1 LPIAIFFV
9 AVLFQAIVAKI
20 YKAAAFTASLRTSAM
35 PTIAFNKSPAMTDLS
50 RIQGPASAVIP
61 SLEARFY
68 RPPLPDGYVLRPRLC
83 ERLSAG
89 LQGRLVLVSAP
100 AGFGKS
106 SLAVEF
112 CQSLPAHWQS
122 LWLGLGPRDSDP
134 GRFLE
139 RLLEGLQQYFS
150 PLGAQSLGL
159 LKMRQRHQPFAFEEW
174 LDGLLDELA
183 HHLSTRAPLL
193 LVLDDYHLAQGP
205 VLDRCL
211 QFFLNH
217 LPDGLV
223 VLVTSRQR
231 PDWHLAR
238 LRLSRH
244 LLELNEHD
252 LRLTHAESLAV
263 LDRHS
268 NSLRGEALDNLIR
281 RSEGWVAGLRFWLL
295 AASEAGNESA
305 LPQSL
310 HGGEGLIRDYLL
322 EEVIDC
328 LPAEVQAFLFDTAP
342 QERFCS
348 DLCDAV
354 REAHD
359 SAEILRYLQSHQV
372 FLVPLDEQ
380 GVWFRYH
387 HLFSDLLRSRRESS
401 PVLPAASLH
410 LRACRWFNAQGLI
423 DEAVEQA
430 LRAGHLDV
438 AANLVQN
445 LSEEQLLAEQNV
457 GMLLRWKMDLPDS
470 LLISTPRLI
479 VLYSWALGL
488 ACQLD
493 AAQELSSYLSRFL
506 PAPSATAQ
514 KSMLAQWLALS
525 GIIAR
530 GRGDRE
536 LTQRYCSEA
545 LDSLP
550 QRRYGQRLM
559 CLSTL
564 SNLAIADGDLWRAR
578 GLNRESLELAQRVG
592 NPLFE
597 ALAHYDRAR
606 VLQARGE
613 ILRSLDEVRQGL
625 QRLHGLAPQR
635 LYAVRARLS
644 LYEGYL
650 LLVRFQPEAGMVRLR
665 AGLAEARACRD
676 ISVLIGHCVIA
687 SFEGRRGEFPLAF
700 AELAEAERLMH
711 IWDVPPIYYLAMIT
725 LIKCELWLAQ
735 GRTDLAEAWLARL
748 EQTYNGEHAAAAPEF
763 HPHLPQHIGL
773 QQAAL
778 DATRHQHDV
787 ALQRLEELAQ
797 QAHDSGRQMIALM
810 ALTQQAQLLLEGG
823 QETKARPI
831 LARALEAG
839 AGGALQPFQRLL
851 DAHPDWMRE
860 QLGQDPHGLLSQ
872 SLLALLPKAVAM
884 SPTSTHEALSA
895 RELAV
900 LQLIAEGCSNQEI
913 SNRLFISLHT
923 VKTHASHIN
932 SKLGV
937 ERRTQAVARAQELR
951 LIG

>member
-1 LPIAIFFV
+1 
-9 AVLFQAIVAKI
+9 
-20 YKAAAFTASLRTSAM
+20 
-35 PTIAFNKSPAMTDLS
+35 MTDLS
-50 RIQGPASAVIP
+50 PLPGPASVAVAT
-61 SLEARFY
+61 LGGRFF
-68 RPPLPDGYVLRPRLC
+68 RPPLPDGHVLRPRLC

-89 LQGRLVLVSAP
+89 LGGRLLLVSAP

-112 CQSLPAHWQS
+112 CQGLPDHWQS
-122 LWLGLGPRDSDP
+122 LWLGLSPRDSDP

-139 RLLEGLQQYFS
+139 RLLEGLQEYF
-150 PLGAQSLGL
+150 PQLGNQALGL

-183 HHLSTRAPLL
+183 VHLSPGKPLL

-217 LPDGLV
+217 LPDGLLV
-223 VLVTSRQR
+223 MVTSRQR

-238 LRLSRH
+238 LRLSRQ
-244 LLELNEHD
+244 LLELHEQD
-252 LRLTHAESLAV
+252 LRLTHDEALTL

-268 NSLRGEALDNLIR
+268 ISLRGEALESLIQ

-295 AASEAGNESA
+295 AASEAGSEGA

-310 HGGEGLIRDYLL
+310 YGGEGLIRDYLL

-328 LPAEVQAFLFDTAP
+328 LPAEVQSFLYDTAP

-348 DLCDAV
+348 ELCDAV

-359 SAEILRYLQSHQV
+359 SAEILRFLLAHQV
-372 FLVPLDEQ
+372 FLVPLDEH
-380 GVWFRYH
+380 GHWYRYH
-387 HLFSDLLRSRRESS
+387 HLFSDLLRSR
-401 PVLPAASLH
+401 PTAQAMVPTASLH
-410 LRACRWFNAQGLI
+410 LRACRWFNAQGLL

-493 AAQELSSYLSRFL
+493 AAEELASHLSRFL

-530 GRGDRE
+530 GRGNRE
-536 LTQRYCSEA
+536 LTLRYCTEA
-545 LDSLP
+545 LESLP
-550 QRRYGQRLM
+550 AKRYGQRLM

-564 SNLAIADGDLWRAR
+564 SNLAIADSDLWRAR

-625 QRLHGLAPQR
+625 QRLQGLSPQR
-635 LYAVRARLS
+635 LYAVRARLT
-644 LYEGYL
+644 LYEGFL
-650 LLVRFQPEAGMVRLR
+650 LALRLQPQAARARLL

-687 SFEGRRGEFPLAF
+687 RLEGSSGEFAKAF

-725 LIKCELWLAQ
+725 LVKCELWLAQ
-735 GRTDLAEAWLARL
+735 GRTDLADAWLARL
-748 EQTYNGEHAAAAPEF
+748 GQTYNGEHPAAPPEF
-763 HPHLPQHIGL
+763 HPQLPLHIEL
-773 QQAAL
+773 QQAVLDVMKGQPMLAEGRLNAL
-778 DATRHQHDV
+778 HEHGQH
-787 ALQRLEELAQ
+787 
-797 QAHDSGRQMIALM
+797 SGRQMLSVMALSQKIM
-810 ALTQQAQLLLEGG
+810 LLLAGGREAEARKALTQ
-823 QETKARPI
+823 
-831 LARALEAG
+831 ALEAA
-839 AGGALQPFQRLL
+839 AGGVLQPFDPLL
-851 DAHPDWMRE
+851 TEHPDWLRG
-860 QLGQDPHGLLSQ
+860 QLQLCAPTAVSQ
-872 SLLALLPKAVAM
+872 SLSEKLPAM
-884 SPTSTHEALSA
+884 TSRPMLEASPAAEQLST
-895 RELAV
+895 REMAV
-900 LQLIAEGCSNQEI
+900 LRLIAQGCSNQEI
-913 SNRLFISLHT
+913 SDQLFISLHT

-937 ERRTQAVARAQELR
+937 ERRTQAVARAKELGV
-951 LIG
+951 LS

>member
-1 LPIAIFFV
+1 
-9 AVLFQAIVAKI
+9 
-20 YKAAAFTASLRTSAM
+20 
-35 PTIAFNKSPAMTDLS
+35 MTDLS
-50 RIQGPASAVIP
+50 PLPGPASITVAA
-61 SLEARFY
+61 LDGRFF

-83 ERLSAG
+83 QRLQAG
-89 LQGRLVLVSAP
+89 LGGRLLLVSAP

-122 LWLGLGPRDSDP
+122 LWLGLSPRDSDP

-139 RLLEGLQQYFS
+139 RLLEGLQDYF
-150 PLGAQSLGL
+150 PALGAGALGL

-183 HHLSTRAPLL
+183 LHLDPAAPLL

-217 LPDGLV
+217 LPDGLLV
-223 VLVTSRQR
+223 MVTSRQR

-238 LRLSRH
+238 LRLSRQ
-244 LLELNEHD
+244 LLELHEQD
-252 LRLTHAESLAV
+252 LRLTHDEALTL

-268 NSLRGEALDNLIR
+268 SSLRGEALESLIQ

-295 AASEAGNESA
+295 ALAEAGNDAA
-305 LPQSL
+305 LSQAL
-310 HGGEGLIRDYLL
+310 NGGEGLIRDYLL

-328 LPAEVQAFLFDTAP
+328 LPAEVQSFLYETAP

-348 DLCDAV
+348 ELCDAV

-359 SAEILRYLQSHQV
+359 SAEILRFLLAHQV
-372 FLVPLDEQ
+372 FLVPLDEH
-380 GVWFRYH
+380 GHWYRYH
-387 HLFSDLLRSRRESS
+387 HLFSDLLRSRPIARAMV
-401 PVLPAASLH
+401 PNATLH
-410 LRACRWFNAQGLI
+410 LRACRWFNAQGLL

-493 AAQELSSYLSRFL
+493 AAEELASHLSRFL

-530 GRGDRE
+530 GRGHRE
-536 LTQRYCSEA
+536 LTLRYCSEA
-545 LDSLP
+545 LESLP
-550 QRRYGQRLM
+550 AKRYGQRLM

-606 VLQARGE
+606 VLQSRGE
-613 ILRSLDEVRQGL
+613 ILRALDEVHQGL
-625 QRLHGLAPQR
+625 ERLRGLSPQR
-635 LYAVRARLS
+635 LYAVRARLT
-644 LYEGYL
+644 LYEGFL
-650 LLVRFQPEAGMVRLR
+650 LAMRLQPQAARVRLL
-665 AGLAEARACRD
+665 AGIGEARACRD

-687 SFEGRRGEFPLAF
+687 RLDGACGEFAKAF

-725 LIKCELWLAQ
+725 LVKCELWLAQ
-735 GRTDLAEAWLARL
+735 GRIDLAEAWLARL
-748 EQTYNGEHAAAAPEF
+748 GQTYTGEHAAAPPEF
-763 HPHLPQHIGL
+763 HPQLPLHVEL
-773 QQAAL
+773 QQALL
-778 DATRHQHDV
+778 DVIQGQPMLAEG
-787 ALQRLEELAQ
+787 RLNVLHENGQ
-797 QAHDSGRQMIALM
+797 QTGRQLLSVM
-810 ALTQQAQLLLEGG
+810 ALTQKVALLLLSGREP
-823 QETKARPI
+823 EARKT
-831 LARALEAG
+831 LNLALEA
-839 AGGALQPFQRLL
+839 ASGGVFQPFDALL
-851 DAHPDWMRE
+851 KNHTEWLRGQLQALACNAVSQQLLTHVPTAAPRPSVENSATE
-860 QLGQDPHGLLSQ
+860 QLS
-872 SLLALLPKAVAM
+872 S
-884 SPTSTHEALSA
+884 

-900 LQLIAEGCSNQEI
+900 LRLIAQGCSNQEI
-913 SNRLFISLHT
+913 SEQLFISLHT

-937 ERRTQAVARAQELR
+937 ERRTQAVARAKALG
-951 LIG
+951 LLL

>member
-1 LPIAIFFV
+1 
-9 AVLFQAIVAKI
+9 
-20 YKAAAFTASLRTSAM
+20 
-35 PTIAFNKSPAMTDLS
+35 MTDLS
-50 RIQGPASAVIP
+50 PLPGPASITVAA
-61 SLEARFY
+61 LDGRFF
-68 RPPLPDGYVLRPRLC
+68 RPPLPDGHVLRPRLC
-83 ERLSAG
+83 QRLQAG
-89 LQGRLVLVSAP
+89 LGGRLLLVSAP

-122 LWLGLGPRDSDP
+122 LWLGLSPRDSDP

-139 RLLEGLQQYFS
+139 RLLEGLQDDF
-150 PLGAQSLGL
+150 PALGAGALGL

-183 HHLSTRAPLL
+183 LHLDPAAPLL

-217 LPDGLV
+217 LPDGLLV
-223 VLVTSRQR
+223 MVTSRQR

-238 LRLSRH
+238 LRLSRQ
-244 LLELNEHD
+244 LLELHEQD
-252 LRLTHAESLAV
+252 LRLTHDEALTL

-268 NSLRGEALDNLIR
+268 SSLRGEALENLIQ

-295 AASEAGNESA
+295 AVAEAGNDAA
-305 LPQSL
+305 LPQAL
-310 HGGEGLIRDYLL
+310 NGGEGLIRDYLL

-328 LPAEVQAFLFDTAP
+328 LPTEVQSFLYETAP

-348 DLCDAV
+348 ELCDAV

-359 SAEILRYLQSHQV
+359 SAEILRFLLAHQV
-372 FLVPLDEQ
+372 FLVPLDEH
-380 GVWFRYH
+380 GHWYRYH
-387 HLFSDLLRSRRESS
+387 HLFSDLLRSR
-401 PVLPAASLH
+401 PIAQAMVPNATLH
-410 LRACRWFNAQGLI
+410 LRACRWFNAQGLL

-493 AAQELSSYLSRFL
+493 AAEELASHLSRFL

-530 GRGDRE
+530 GRGHRE
-536 LTQRYCSEA
+536 LTLRYCSEA
-545 LDSLP
+545 LESLP
-550 QRRYGQRLM
+550 AKRYGQRLM

-606 VLQARGE
+606 VLQSRGE
-613 ILRSLDEVRQGL
+613 ILRALDEVHQGL
-625 QRLHGLAPQR
+625 ERLRGLSPQR
-635 LYAVRARLS
+635 LYAVRARLT
-644 LYEGYL
+644 LYEGFL
-650 LLVRFQPEAGMVRLR
+650 LAMRLQPQAARVRLL
-665 AGLAEARACRD
+665 AGIGEARACRD
-676 ISVLIGHCVIA
+676 ISVLIGHCVVARLDGA
-687 SFEGRRGEFPLAF
+687 SGQFAKAF

-725 LIKCELWLAQ
+725 LVKCELWLAQ
-735 GRTDLAEAWLARL
+735 GRIDLAEAWLARL
-748 EQTYNGEHAAAAPEF
+748 GQTYTGENAAAPPEF
-763 HPHLPQHIGL
+763 HPQLPLHVEL
-773 QQAAL
+773 QQALL
-778 DATRHQHDV
+778 DLIQGQPMLAEGRLNVLHENG
-787 ALQRLEELAQ
+787 QRT
-797 QAHDSGRQMIALM
+797 GRQLLSVM
-810 ALTQQAQLLLEGG
+810 ALTQKVALLLSTGREP
-823 QETKARPI
+823 EARKT
-831 LARALEAG
+831 LNLALEAA
-839 AGGALQPFQRLL
+839 AGGAYQPFDALL
-851 DAHPDWMRE
+851 KSHSDWLRGQLQTITCNVVSQQLLTHFPTAAPRATVESSATE
-860 QLGQDPHGLLSQ
+860 QLS
-872 SLLALLPKAVAM
+872 S
-884 SPTSTHEALSA
+884 

-900 LQLIAEGCSNQEI
+900 LRLIAQGCSNQEI
-913 SNRLFISLHT
+913 SEQLFISLHT

-937 ERRTQAVARAQELR
+937 ERRTQAVARAKAMGVLQ
-951 LIG
+951 

>member
-1 LPIAIFFV
+1 
-9 AVLFQAIVAKI
+9 
-20 YKAAAFTASLRTSAM
+20 
-35 PTIAFNKSPAMTDLS
+35 MTDLS
-50 RIQGPASAVIP
+50 PLPGPASVAVAA
-61 SLEARFY
+61 LDGRFF

-83 ERLSAG
+83 ERLRAG
-89 LQGRLVLVSAP
+89 LGGRLLLVCAP

-112 CQSLPAHWQS
+112 CQSLPGHWQS
-122 LWLGLGPRDSDP
+122 LWLGLSARDSDP

-139 RLLEGLQQYFS
+139 RLLEGLQDYF
-150 PLGAQSLGL
+150 PELGSRALGL

-183 HHLSTRAPLL
+183 LHLQPTSPLL

-217 LPDGLV
+217 LPDGLLV
-223 VLVTSRQR
+223 MVTSRQR

-238 LRLSRH
+238 LRLSRQ
-244 LLELNEHD
+244 LLELHEQD
-252 LRLTHAESLAV
+252 LRLTHDEALSL

-268 NSLRGEALDNLIR
+268 SSLRGEALENLIQ

-295 AASEAGNESA
+295 AAAEAGNDMA
-305 LPQSL
+305 LPQAL
-310 HGGEGLIRDYLL
+310 NGGEGLIRDYLL

-328 LPAEVQAFLFDTAP
+328 LPAEVQAFLYETAP

-348 DLCDAV
+348 ELCNAV
-354 REAHD
+354 RDAHD
-359 SAEILRYLQSHQV
+359 SAEILRFLSAHQV
-372 FLVPLDEQ
+372 FLVPLDEH
-380 GVWFRYH
+380 GHWYRYH
-387 HLFSDLLRSRRESS
+387 HLFSDLLRSR
-401 PVLPAASLH
+401 PVAQAVVPTATLH
-410 LRACRWFNAQGLI
+410 LRACRWFNAQGLL

-493 AAQELSSYLSRFL
+493 AAEELASHLSRFL

-530 GRGDRE
+530 GRGHRE
-536 LTQRYCSEA
+536 LTLKYCSEA
-545 LDSLP
+545 LESLP
-550 QRRYGQRLM
+550 AKRYGQRLM

-606 VLQARGE
+606 VLQSRGE
-613 ILRSLDEVRQGL
+613 ILRALDEVHQGL
-625 QRLHGLAPQR
+625 ERLRGLSPQR
-635 LYAVRARLS
+635 LYAVRARLT
-644 LYEGYL
+644 LYEGFL
-650 LLVRFQPEAGMVRLR
+650 LAMRLQPQAARARLLI
-665 AGLAEARACRD
+665 GIGEARACRD
-676 ISVLIGHCVIA
+676 ISVLIGHCVVA
-687 SFEGRRGEFPLAF
+687 RLDGSGGEFAKAF

-725 LIKCELWLAQ
+725 LVKCELWLAQ

-748 EQTYNGEHAAAAPEF
+748 GQTYTGERAAAPPEF
-763 HPHLPQHIGL
+763 HPQLPLHVEL
-773 QQAAL
+773 QQALL
-778 DATRHQHDV
+778 DVIQGHPMLAEG
-787 ALQRLEELAQ
+787 RLNVLHENGQ
-797 QAHDSGRQMIALM
+797 QTGRQLLSVM
-810 ALTQQAQLLLEGG
+810 ALTQKVALLLADGREP
-823 QETKARPI
+823 EARKA
-831 LARALEAG
+831 LSLALEAA
-839 AGGALQPFQRLL
+839 AGGVVQPF
-851 DAHPDWMRE
+851 DALVSQHPDWLRGQLVTSTPAAVSQQLLELLPQPMARPVLEQAATE
-860 QLGQDPHGLLSQ
+860 QLS
-872 SLLALLPKAVAM
+872 S
-884 SPTSTHEALSA
+884 

-900 LQLIAEGCSNQEI
+900 LRLIAQGCSNQEI
-913 SNRLFISLHT
+913 SEQLFISLHT

-937 ERRTQAVARAQELR
+937 ERRTQAVARAKELG
-951 LIG
+951 LLS

>member
-1 LPIAIFFV
+1 
-9 AVLFQAIVAKI
+9 
-20 YKAAAFTASLRTSAM
+20 
-35 PTIAFNKSPAMTDLS
+35 MTDLS
-50 RIQGPASAVIP
+50 PIPGTASVAVAT
-61 SLEARFY
+61 LDGRFY
-68 RPPLPDGYVLRPRLC
+68 RPPLPDGHVLRPRLC

-89 LQGRLVLVSAP
+89 LGGRLLLVSAP

-112 CQSLPAHWQS
+112 CQGLPAHWQS
-122 LWLGLGPRDSDP
+122 LWLGLSPRDNDP

-139 RLLEGLQQYFS
+139 RLLEGLQDFFPQ
-150 PLGAQSLGL
+150 LGRQSLGL

-183 HHLSTRAPLL
+183 VHLLPTAPLL

-217 LPDGLV
+217 LPDGLLV
-223 VLVTSRQR
+223 MVTSRQR

-238 LRLSRH
+238 LRLSRQ
-244 LLELNEHD
+244 LLELHEQD
-252 LRLTHAESLAV
+252 LRLTYDEALSL

-268 NSLRGEALDNLIR
+268 TSLRGEALENLIQ

-295 AASEAGNESA
+295 AASEAGSEGA

-310 HGGEGLIRDYLL
+310 NGGEGLIRDYLL

-328 LPAEVQAFLFDTAP
+328 LPAEVQAFLYDTAP

-348 DLCDAV
+348 ELCDAV

-359 SAEILRYLQSHQV
+359 SAEILRFLLAHQV
-372 FLVPLDEQ
+372 FLVPLDEH
-380 GVWFRYH
+380 GHWYRYH
-387 HLFSDLLRSRRESS
+387 HLFSDLLRTRPISQAM
-401 PVLPAASLH
+401 VPAASLH
-410 LRACRWFNAQGLI
+410 LRACRWFNAQGLL

-493 AAQELSSYLSRFL
+493 AAEELASHLSRFL

-530 GRGDRE
+530 GRGNRA
-536 LTQRYCSEA
+536 LTLLYCTEA
-545 LDSLP
+545 LESLP
-550 QRRYGQRLM
+550 SKRYGQRLM

-578 GLNRESLELAQRVG
+578 GLNRDSLELAQRVG

-625 QRLHGLAPQR
+625 QRLQGLSPQR
-635 LYAVRARLS
+635 LYAVRARLT
-644 LYEGYL
+644 LYEGFL
-650 LLVRFQPEAGMVRLR
+650 LALRLQPQTARLR
-665 AGLAEARACRD
+665 LQAGLTEARACRD

-687 SFEGRRGEFPLAF
+687 RLEGSSGEFAKAF

-725 LIKCELWLAQ
+725 LVKCELWLAQ

-748 EQTYNGEHAAAAPEF
+748 GQTYNGDQPAAPPEF
-763 HPHLPQHIGL
+763 HPQLPLHIEL
-773 QQAAL
+773 QQALL
-778 DATRHQHDV
+778 DVIQGQPMLAEG
-787 ALQRLEELAQ
+787 RLNTLLEHGQ
-797 QAHDSGRQMIALM
+797 QTGRQLLSVM
-810 ALTQQAQLLLEGG
+810 ALTQKTELLLAHNREPEARQAFAQSLDAASGG
-823 QETKARPI
+823 V
-831 LARALEAG
+831 
-839 AGGALQPFQRLL
+839 LQPFDGLL
-851 DAHPDWMRE
+851 NKYPDWLRE
-860 QLGQDPHGLLSQ
+860 QLQSAAKATVSQ
-872 SLLALLPKAVAM
+872 SLGEHLPAAATARIALEPAPAC
-884 SPTSTHEALSA
+884 EQLSS

-900 LQLIAEGCSNQEI
+900 LKLIAQGCSNQEI
-913 SNRLFISLHT
+913 SDQLFISLHT

-937 ERRTQAVARAQELR
+937 ERRTQAVARAKALGV
-951 LIG
+951 LS

>member
-1 LPIAIFFV
+1 
-9 AVLFQAIVAKI
+9 
-20 YKAAAFTASLRTSAM
+20 
-35 PTIAFNKSPAMTDLS
+35 MTDLS
-50 RIQGPASAVIP
+50 PLPGPASVAVAA
-61 SLEARFY
+61 LDGRFF

-83 ERLSAG
+83 ERLQAG
-89 LQGRLVLVSAP
+89 LGGRLLLVSAP

-122 LWLGLGPRDSDP
+122 LWLGLSPRDSDP

-139 RLLEGLQQYFS
+139 RLLEGLQDYFPQVGS
-150 PLGAQSLGL
+150 RALGL

-183 HHLSTRAPLL
+183 LHLDTATPLL

-217 LPDGLV
+217 LPDGLLV
-223 VLVTSRQR
+223 MVTSRQR

-238 LRLSRH
+238 LRLSRQ
-244 LLELNEHD
+244 LLELHEQD
-252 LRLTHAESLAV
+252 LRLTHDEALTL

-268 NSLRGEALDNLIR
+268 SSLRGEALESLIQ

-295 AASEAGNESA
+295 AVAEAGNDAA
-305 LPQSL
+305 LPQAL
-310 HGGEGLIRDYLL
+310 NGGEGLIRDYLL

-328 LPAEVQAFLFDTAP
+328 LPAEVQAFLYDTAP

-348 DLCDAV
+348 ELCDAV

-359 SAEILRYLQSHQV
+359 SAEILRFLQAHQV
-372 FLVPLDEQ
+372 FLVPLDEH
-380 GVWFRYH
+380 GHWYRYH
-387 HLFSDLLRSRRESS
+387 HLFSDLLRSR
-401 PVLPAASLH
+401 PIAQAMVPTATLH
-410 LRACRWFNAQGLI
+410 LRACRWFNAQGLL

-493 AAQELSSYLSRFL
+493 AAEELSSHLSRFL

-530 GRGDRE
+530 GRGHRE
-536 LTQRYCSEA
+536 LTLKYCSEA
-545 LDSLP
+545 LESLP
-550 QRRYGQRLM
+550 AKRYGQRLM

-613 ILRSLDEVRQGL
+613 ILRALDEVHQGL
-625 QRLHGLAPQR
+625 ERLRGLSPQR
-635 LYAVRARLS
+635 LYAVRARLT
-644 LYEGYL
+644 LYEGFL
-650 LLVRFQPEAGMVRLR
+650 LAMRLQPQVARTRLLAGI
-665 AGLAEARACRD
+665 GEARACRD

-687 SFEGRRGEFPLAF
+687 RLDGATGEFAKAF
-700 AELAEAERLMH
+700 AELSEAERLMH

-725 LIKCELWLAQ
+725 LVKCELWLAQ

-748 EQTYNGEHAAAAPEF
+748 GQTYTGEGAAAPPEF
-763 HPHLPQHIGL
+763 HPQLPLHVEL
-773 QQAAL
+773 QQALL
-778 DATRHQHDV
+778 DMIQGQPMLAEG
-787 ALQRLEELAQ
+787 RLNVLHENGQ
-797 QAHDSGRQMIALM
+797 QTGRQLLSVM
-810 ALTQQAQLLLEGG
+810 ALTQKVALLLAGG
-823 QETKARPI
+823 REPEARKA
-831 LARALEAG
+831 LSQALEAA
-839 AGGALQPFQRLL
+839 AGGVLQPFDVLIKGHTDWLRAQLAPIASTLVGQQLL
-851 DAHPDWMRE
+851 GHMPHVAVRAVAECSAAE
-860 QLGQDPHGLLSQ
+860 QLS
-872 SLLALLPKAVAM
+872 S
-884 SPTSTHEALSA
+884 

-900 LQLIAEGCSNQEI
+900 LRLIAQGCSNQEI
-913 SNRLFISLHT
+913 SEQLFISLHT

-937 ERRTQAVARAQELR
+937 ERRTQAVARAKELGLR
-951 LIG
+951 V

>member
-1 LPIAIFFV
+1 
-9 AVLFQAIVAKI
+9 
-20 YKAAAFTASLRTSAM
+20 
-35 PTIAFNKSPAMTDLS
+35 
-50 RIQGPASAVIP
+50 
-61 SLEARFY
+61 
-68 RPPLPDGYVLRPRLC
+68 
-83 ERLSAG
+83 
-89 LQGRLVLVSAP
+89 
-100 AGFGKS
+100 
-106 SLAVEF
+106 
-112 CQSLPAHWQS
+112 
-122 LWLGLGPRDSDP
+122 
-134 GRFLE
+134 
-139 RLLEGLQQYFS
+139 
-150 PLGAQSLGL
+150 
-159 LKMRQRHQPFAFEEW
+159 MRQRHQPFAFEEW

-183 HHLSTRAPLL
+183 VHLSTSTPLL

-217 LPDGLV
+217 LPDGLLV
-223 VLVTSRQR
+223 MVTSRQR

-238 LRLSRH
+238 LRLSRQ
-244 LLELNEHD
+244 LLELHEQD
-252 LRLTHAESLAV
+252 LRLTFDEASTL

-268 NSLRGEALDNLIR
+268 SSLRGEALENLIL

-295 AASEAGNESA
+295 AASEAGTDAA

-328 LPAEVQAFLFDTAP
+328 LPAEVQAFLYDTAS

-348 DLCDAV
+348 ELCDAV

-359 SAEILRYLQSHQV
+359 SAEILRYLLAHQV
-372 FLVPLDEQ
+372 FLVPLDEH
-380 GVWFRYH
+380 GHWFRYH
-387 HLFSDLLRSRRESS
+387 HLFSDLLRTR
-401 PVLPAASLH
+401 PTAQAIVPAASLH
-410 LRACRWFNAQGLI
+410 LRACRWFNAQGLL

-493 AAQELSSYLSRFL
+493 AAEELASHLSRFL

-530 GRGDRE
+530 GRGNRE
-536 LTQRYCSEA
+536 LTLLYCAEA
-545 LDSLP
+545 LESLP
-550 QRRYGQRLM
+550 AKRYGQRLM

-578 GLNRESLELAQRVG
+578 GLNRDSLELAQRVG

-613 ILRSLDEVRQGL
+613 ILRALEEVHQGL
-625 QRLHGLAPQR
+625 QRLHGLSSQR
-635 LYAVRARLS
+635 LYAVRARLT
-644 LYEGYL
+644 LYEGFL
-650 LLVRFQPEAGMVRLR
+650 LALRLQPQAARIRLQ
-665 AGLAEARACRD
+665 AGLTEARACRD

-687 SFEGRRGEFPLAF
+687 RLEGSSGEYAKAF

-725 LIKCELWLAQ
+725 LVKCELWLAQ

-748 EQTYNGEHAAAAPEF
+748 GQTYNGEQAAAPPEF
-763 HPHLPQHIGL
+763 HPQLPLHVDL
-773 QQAAL
+773 QQALLEVIKGQPMVAEGRLNAL
-778 DATRHQHDV
+778 
-787 ALQRLEELAQ
+787 LENGQ
-797 QAHDSGRQMIALM
+797 QTGRQLLSVMVLNQK
-810 ALTQQAQLLLEGG
+810 TELLLAHRREPEARQTFALSLQAASGG
-823 QETKARPI
+823 V
-831 LARALEAG
+831 
-839 AGGALQPFQRLL
+839 LQPFDSLL
-851 DAHPDWMRE
+851 SKYPDWLRE
-860 QLGQDPHGLLSQ
+860 QLHLAGKTAVAQ
-872 SLLALLPKAVAM
+872 SLVEHLPVVAPRIAQESSLACEQL
-884 SPTSTHEALSA
+884 ST

-900 LQLIAEGCSNQEI
+900 LKLIAQGCSNQEI
-913 SNRLFISLHT
+913 SDQLFISLHT

-937 ERRTQAVARAQELR
+937 ERRTQAVARAKELG
-951 LIG
+951 LLG

>member
-1 LPIAIFFV
+1 MPIT
-9 AVLFQAIVAKI
+9 
-20 YKAAAFTASLRTSAM
+20 AFY
-35 PTIAFNKSPAMTDLS
+35 KSPAMTDLS
-50 RIQGPASAVIP
+50 RIQGPSSAVVP
-61 SLEARFY
+61 SLEGRFY

-89 LQGRLVLVSAP
+89 LDGRLLLVSAP

-112 CQSLPAHWQS
+112 CQGLPAHWQS
-122 LWLGLGPRDSDP
+122 LWLGLSPRDNDP

-139 RLLEGLQQYFS
+139 RLLDGLQQYF
-150 PLGAQSLGL
+150 PQIGAQSLGL

-174 LDGLLDELA
+174 LDGLLDELTV
-183 HHLSTRAPLL
+183 HLSTRTPLL

-244 LLELNEHD
+244 LLELHEQD
-252 LRLTHAESLAV
+252 LRLTHDESLAV

-268 NSLRGEALDNLIR
+268 SSLRGEALDNLIR

-295 AASEAGNESA
+295 AASEAGNEGS

-328 LPAEVQAFLFDTAP
+328 LPPDVQAFLFDTAP

-348 DLCDAV
+348 ELCDAV

-359 SAEILRYLQSHQV
+359 SAEILRYLQAHQV

-380 GVWFRYH
+380 GHWYRYH
-387 HLFSDLLRSRRESS
+387 HLFSDLLRTRRATSTAL
-401 PVLPAASLH
+401 LPAASLH

-493 AAQELSSYLSRFL
+493 AAEELSSYLSRFL

-545 LDSLP
+545 LESLP

-564 SNLAIADGDLWRAR
+564 SNLAIVDADLWRAR

-625 QRLHGLAPQR
+625 QRLQGLAPQR

-650 LLVRFQPEAGMVRLR
+650 LLARYQPEAGLARLR
-665 AGLAEARACRD
+665 AGLVEARACRD

-687 SFEGRRGEFPLAF
+687 NFEGRRNDFPKAF

-735 GRTDLAEAWLARL
+735 GRTDLADAWLTRL
-748 EQTYNGEHAAAAPEF
+748 GQTYNGQHAAAAPEF

-778 DATRHQHDV
+778 DAIRHQADA
-787 ALQRLEELAQ
+787 ALERLEDLAQ
-797 QAHDSGRQMIALM
+797 QAHNSGRQMIALM
-810 ALTQQAQLLLEGG
+810 ALTQQAQLLLENG
-823 QETKARPI
+823 QEAKARPV

-839 AGGALQPFQRLL
+839 SGGALQPFQRLL
-851 DAHPDWMRE
+851 EGYPQWMRE
-860 QLGQDPHGLLSQ
+860 QLGKDPHGLLNQ
-872 SLLALLPKAVAM
+872 SLLALLPAVTVAEP
-884 SPTSTHEALSA
+884 SPGHEVLSA

-900 LQLIAEGCSNQEI
+900 LQLIAQGCSNQEI

>member
-1 LPIAIFFV
+1 
-9 AVLFQAIVAKI
+9 
-20 YKAAAFTASLRTSAM
+20 
-35 PTIAFNKSPAMTDLS
+35 MTDLS
-50 RIQGPASAVIP
+50 PLPGPASAAVAV
-61 SLEARFY
+61 LDGRFF
-68 RPPLPDGYVLRPRLC
+68 RPPLPDGHVLRPRLC

-89 LQGRLVLVSAP
+89 LGGRLLLVSAP

-112 CQSLPAHWQS
+112 CQGLPDHWQS
-122 LWLGLGPRDSDP
+122 LWLGLSPRDSDP

-139 RLLEGLQQYFS
+139 RLLKGLQEYF
-150 PLGAQSLGL
+150 PQLGSQALGL

-183 HHLSTRAPLL
+183 VHLSPGTPLL

-217 LPDGLV
+217 LPDGLLV
-223 VLVTSRQR
+223 MVTSRQR

-238 LRLSRH
+238 LRLSRQ
-244 LLELNEHD
+244 LLELHEQD
-252 LRLTHAESLAV
+252 LRLTHDEALTL

-268 NSLRGEALDNLIR
+268 ISLRGEALENLIQ

-295 AASEAGNESA
+295 AASEAGCEGA

-310 HGGEGLIRDYLL
+310 YGGEGLIRDYLL
-322 EEVIDC
+322 EEVIDS
-328 LPAEVQAFLFDTAP
+328 LPAEVQSFLYDTAP

-348 DLCDAV
+348 ELCDAV

-359 SAEILRYLQSHQV
+359 SAEILRFLLAHQV
-372 FLVPLDEQ
+372 FLVPLDEH
-380 GVWFRYH
+380 GHWYRYH
-387 HLFSDLLRSRRESS
+387 HLFSDLLRSR
-401 PVLPAASLH
+401 PTAQAMVPTASLH
-410 LRACRWFNAQGLI
+410 LRACRWFNAQGLL

-493 AAQELSSYLSRFL
+493 AAEELASHLSRFL

-530 GRGDRE
+530 GRGNRE
-536 LTQRYCSEA
+536 LTLRYCTEA
-545 LDSLP
+545 LESLP
-550 QRRYGQRLM
+550 AKRYGQRLM

-564 SNLAIADGDLWRAR
+564 SNLAIADSDLWRAR

-625 QRLHGLAPQR
+625 QRLQGLSPQR
-635 LYAVRARLS
+635 LYAVRARLI
-644 LYEGYL
+644 LYEGFL
-650 LLVRFQPEAGMVRLR
+650 LALRLQPQAARARLL
-665 AGLAEARACRD
+665 AGLGEARACRD

-687 SFEGRRGEFPLAF
+687 RLEGSSGEFAKAF

-725 LIKCELWLAQ
+725 LVKCELWLAQ
-735 GRTDLAEAWLARL
+735 GRTDLAEAWLTRL
-748 EQTYNGEHAAAAPEF
+748 GQTYNGEHPAAPPEF
-763 HPHLPQHIGL
+763 HPQLPLHIEL
-773 QQAAL
+773 QQAVLDVMKGQPMLAEGRLNAL
-778 DATRHQHDV
+778 HEHGQH
-787 ALQRLEELAQ
+787 
-797 QAHDSGRQMIALM
+797 SGRQMLSVM
-810 ALTQQAQLLLEGG
+810 ALNQKVMLLLAGG
-823 QETKARPI
+823 RESEARKALI
-831 LARALEAG
+831 QALEAA
-839 AGGALQPFQRLL
+839 AGGVLQPFEQLL
-851 DAHPDWMRE
+851 TKHPDWLRG
-860 QLGQDPHGLLSQ
+860 QLQLCAPTAVSQ
-872 SLLALLPKAVAM
+872 SLSEKLPALVSRPMVES
-884 SPTSTHEALSA
+884 SPAAEQLST

-900 LQLIAEGCSNQEI
+900 LRLIAQGCSNQEI
-913 SNRLFISLHT
+913 SDQLFISLHT

-937 ERRTQAVARAQELR
+937 ERRTQAVARAKELGV
-951 LIG
+951 LG

>member
-1 LPIAIFFV
+1 
-9 AVLFQAIVAKI
+9 
-20 YKAAAFTASLRTSAM
+20 
-35 PTIAFNKSPAMTDLS
+35 MTDLS
-50 RIQGPASAVIP
+50 TSPGSAPVAVAT
-61 SLEARFY
+61 LDGRFF
-68 RPPLPDGYVLRPRLC
+68 RPPLPDGHVLRPRLC

-89 LQGRLVLVSAP
+89 LAGRLLLVSAP

-112 CQSLPAHWQS
+112 CQGLPGHWQS
-122 LWLGLGPRDSDP
+122 LWLGLSPRDSDP

-139 RLLEGLQQYFS
+139 RLLEGLQDYF
-150 PLGAQSLGL
+150 PHLGRQSLGL

-183 HHLSTRAPLL
+183 VHLSTAKPLL

-217 LPDGLV
+217 LPDGLLV
-223 VLVTSRQR
+223 MVTSRQR

-238 LRLSRH
+238 LRLSRQ
-244 LLELNEHD
+244 LLELHEQD
-252 LRLTHAESLAV
+252 LRLTHDEALSL

-268 NSLRGEALDNLIR
+268 SSLRGEALENLIQ

-295 AASEAGNESA
+295 AASEAGTDGT

-328 LPAEVQAFLFDTAP
+328 LPAEVQSFLYDTAP

-348 DLCDAV
+348 ELCDAV
-354 REAHD
+354 RDAHD
-359 SAEILRYLQSHQV
+359 SGEILRFLLAHQV
-372 FLVPLDEQ
+372 FLVPLDEH
-380 GVWFRYH
+380 GHWYRYH
-387 HLFSDLLRSRRESS
+387 HLFSDLLRTRPTSQSI
-401 PVLPAASLH
+401 VPAASLH
-410 LRACRWFNAQGLI
+410 LRACRWFNAQGLL

-493 AAQELSSYLSRFL
+493 AAEELASHLSRFL

-530 GRGDRE
+530 GRGNRE
-536 LTQRYCSEA
+536 LTLQYCREA
-545 LDSLP
+545 LESLP
-550 QRRYGQRLM
+550 AKRYGQRLM

-613 ILRSLDEVRQGL
+613 ICRALEEVRQGM
-625 QRLHGLAPQR
+625 QRLQSLSAQR
-635 LYAVRARLS
+635 LYAVRARLT
-644 LYEGYL
+644 LYEGFL
-650 LLVRFQPEAGMVRLR
+650 LALRMQPQLARVRLQ
-665 AGLAEARACRD
+665 AGLSEARACRD

-687 SFEGRRGEFPLAF
+687 RLEGSSGEFAKAF

-725 LIKCELWLAQ
+725 LVKCELWLAQ

-748 EQTYNGEHAAAAPEF
+748 GQTYNGENGAAPPEF
-763 HPHLPQHIGL
+763 HPQLPLHIEL
-773 QQAAL
+773 QQALLDVIQGQPMLAEGRLNAL
-778 DATRHQHDV
+778 
-787 ALQRLEELAQ
+787 LEHGQ
-797 QAHDSGRQMIALM
+797 QSGRQMLSAM
-810 ALTQQAQLLLEGG
+810 ALTQKVALLLGSGREP
-823 QETKARPI
+823 EARKA
-831 LARALEAG
+831 LAQALDA
-839 AGGALQPFQRLL
+839 AGGGVLQPFEGLL
-851 DAHPDWMRE
+851 AEHPDWLRGQLQQCSPTPVSLSLSEKLPALTARPGAESGAAAE
-860 QLGQDPHGLLSQ
+860 QL
-872 SLLALLPKAVAM
+872 
-884 SPTSTHEALSA
+884 ST

-900 LQLIAEGCSNQEI
+900 LRLIAQGCSNQEI
-913 SNRLFISLHT
+913 SDQLFISLHT

-937 ERRTQAVARAQELR
+937 ERRTQAVARAKELGV
-951 LIG
+951 LG

>member
-1 LPIAIFFV
+1 
-9 AVLFQAIVAKI
+9 
-20 YKAAAFTASLRTSAM
+20 
-35 PTIAFNKSPAMTDLS
+35 MTDLF
-50 RIQGPASAVIP
+50 RIQRPSSAAMPVP
-61 SLEARFY
+61 GGRFY

-89 LQGRLVLVSAP
+89 LQGRLLLVSAP

-112 CQSLPAHWQS
+112 CQSLSAHWQS
-122 LWLGLGPRDSDP
+122 LWLGLSPRDNDP

-139 RLLEGLQQYFS
+139 RLLDGMQNYF
-150 PLGAQSLGL
+150 PQLGSQASGL

-183 HHLSTRAPLL
+183 THLSPSAPLL

-217 LPDGLV
+217 LPDGLL

-238 LRLSRH
+238 LRLSRQ
-244 LLELNEHD
+244 LLELHEQD
-252 LRLTHAESLAV
+252 LRLTHDESLAL

-268 NSLRGEALDNLIR
+268 SSLRGEALESLIQ

-295 AASEAGNESA
+295 AASEAGNGGA
-305 LPQSL
+305 LPQPL

-328 LPAEVQAFLFDTAP
+328 LPAEVQSFLYDTAP

-348 DLCDAV
+348 ELCDAV

-359 SAEILRYLQSHQV
+359 SADILRFLLSHQV
-372 FLVPLDEQ
+372 FLVPLDEH
-380 GVWFRYH
+380 GHWYRYH
-387 HLFSDLLRSRRESS
+387 HLFSDLLRSR
-401 PVLPAASLH
+401 PTANAMVPTASLH
-410 LRACRWFNAQGLI
+410 LRACRWFNAQGLL

-493 AAQELSSYLSRFL
+493 AAEELASHLSRFL

-514 KSMLAQWLALS
+514 KSMLAQLLALS

-530 GRGDRE
+530 GRGQRE
-536 LTQRYCSEA
+536 LTLLYCTEA
-545 LDSLP
+545 LESLP
-550 QRRYGQRLM
+550 YKRYGQRLM

-578 GLNRESLELAQRVG
+578 SLNRESLELAQRVG

-597 ALAHYDRAR
+597 ALAHADRAR

-625 QRLHGLAPQR
+625 QHLRGLSPQR
-635 LYAVRARLS
+635 LYAIRARLT
-644 LYEGYL
+644 LYEGFL
-650 LLVRFQPEAGMVRLR
+650 LTLRMQPDAGLTRLR
-665 AGLAEARACRD
+665 AGLSEARACRD

-687 SFEGRRGEFPLAF
+687 KLEGSNGEFARAF

-725 LIKCELWLAQ
+725 LVKCELWLAQ

-748 EQTYNGEHAAAAPEF
+748 GQTYNGEQAAVPPEF
-763 HPHLPQHIGL
+763 HPQMSLHIEL
-773 QQAAL
+773 QQALLESIQGQPMLAEGRLNAL
-778 DATRHQHDV
+778 
-787 ALQRLEELAQ
+787 LEHGQ
-797 QAHDSGRQMIALM
+797 KTGRQMLSVM
-810 ALTQQAQLLLEGG
+810 ALSQKVALLLNHGREPEARQALG
-823 QETKARPI
+823 QAF
-831 LARALEAG
+831 EAA
-839 AGGALQPFQRLL
+839 AGGVLQPFEWLVRER
-851 DAHPDWMRE
+851 PDWLRE
-860 QLGQDPHGLLSQ
+860 QLAQCACGALRE
-872 SLLALLPKAVAM
+872 SLIERLPPVTAREMVE
-884 SPTSTHEALSA
+884 PQHPGEALSA
-895 RELAV
+895 REQAV
-900 LQLIAEGCSNQEI
+900 LQLIAQGCSNQEI
-913 SNRLFISLHT
+913 SDQLFISLHT

-937 ERRTQAVARAQELR
+937 ERRTQAVARAKELG
-951 LIG
+951 LLA

>member
-1 LPIAIFFV
+1 
-9 AVLFQAIVAKI
+9 
-20 YKAAAFTASLRTSAM
+20 M
-35 PTIAFNKSPAMTDLS
+35 PTTAFYKSPAMTDLS

-61 SLEARFY
+61 TLEGRFY

-89 LQGRLVLVSAP
+89 LEGRLLLVSAP

-122 LWLGLGPRDSDP
+122 LWLGLSPRDNDP

-139 RLLEGLQQYFS
+139 RLLEGLQHYF
-150 PLGAQSLGL
+150 PALGAQSLGL

-183 HHLSTRAPLL
+183 VHLSTRAPLL

-217 LPDGLV
+217 LPDGLL

-244 LLELNEHD
+244 LLELHEQD
-252 LRLTHAESLAV
+252 LRLTHAESQAL

-268 NSLRGEALDNLIR
+268 SSLSGEALDNLIR

-295 AASEAGNESA
+295 AASEAGNEDA

-328 LPAEVQAFLFDTAP
+328 LPPEVQAFLFDTAP
-342 QERFCS
+342 QDRFCS
-348 DLCDAV
+348 ELCDAV

-359 SAEILRYLQSHQV
+359 SAEILRYLQAHQV

-380 GVWFRYH
+380 GHWYRYH
-387 HLFSDLLRSRRESS
+387 HLFSDLLRTRRASS
-401 PVLPAASLH
+401 NVLPAASLH

-493 AAQELSSYLSRFL
+493 AAEELSAYLSRFL

-514 KSMLAQWLALS
+514 RSMLAQWLALS

-545 LDSLP
+545 LESLP
-550 QRRYGQRLM
+550 QRRYGQRLV

-613 ILRSLDEVRQGL
+613 ILRALDEVRQGL

-650 LLVRFQPEAGMVRLR
+650 LLMRNQPDAGIAHLR

-687 SFEGRRGEFPLAF
+687 SFEGRRNDFSKAF

-735 GRTDLAEAWLARL
+735 GRTDLADAWLTRL
-748 EQTYNGEHAAAAPEF
+748 GQTYNGEHAAAAPEF

-778 DATRHQHDV
+778 DAIRHQPDA
-787 ALQRLEELAQ
+787 ALQRLDELAQ
-797 QAHDSGRQMIALM
+797 HAHSCGRQMIALM
-810 ALTQQAQLLLEGG
+810 AFAQQTQLLLECG
-823 QETKARPI
+823 QEAKARPV
-831 LARALEAG
+831 LSRALEAG

-851 DAHPDWMRE
+851 ENHPDWMRE
-860 QLGQDPHGLLSQ
+860 QLSKDPHGLLNQ
-872 SLLALLPKAVAM
+872 SLLALLPTVAEVHA
-884 SPTSTHEALSA
+884 SPSHESLSA

-900 LQLIAEGCSNQEI
+900 LQLIAQGCSNQEI

>member
-1 LPIAIFFV
+1 
-9 AVLFQAIVAKI
+9 
-20 YKAAAFTASLRTSAM
+20 
-35 PTIAFNKSPAMTDLS
+35 MTDLS
-50 RIQGPASAVIP
+50 PLPGPASFTVAA
-61 SLEARFY
+61 LDGRFF

-83 ERLSAG
+83 QRLQAG
-89 LQGRLVLVSAP
+89 LEGRLLLVSAP

-122 LWLGLGPRDSDP
+122 LWLGLSPRDSDP

-139 RLLEGLQQYFS
+139 RLLEGLQDYF
-150 PLGAQSLGL
+150 PALGAGALGL

-183 HHLSTRAPLL
+183 LHLDPAAPLL

-217 LPDGLV
+217 LPDGLLV
-223 VLVTSRQR
+223 MVTSRQR

-238 LRLSRH
+238 LRLSRQ
-244 LLELNEHD
+244 LLELHEQD
-252 LRLTHAESLAV
+252 LRLTHDEALTL

-268 NSLRGEALDNLIR
+268 SSLRGEALESLIQ

-295 AASEAGNESA
+295 AVAEAGNDAA
-305 LPQSL
+305 LPQAL
-310 HGGEGLIRDYLL
+310 NGGEGLIRDYLL

-328 LPAEVQAFLFDTAP
+328 LPAEVQSFLYETAP

-348 DLCDAV
+348 ELCDAV

-359 SAEILRYLQSHQV
+359 SAEILRFLLAHQV
-372 FLVPLDEQ
+372 FLVPLDEH
-380 GVWFRYH
+380 GHWYRYH
-387 HLFSDLLRSRRESS
+387 HLFSDLLRSR
-401 PVLPAASLH
+401 PIAQAMVPNATLH
-410 LRACRWFNAQGLI
+410 LRACRWFNAQGLL

-493 AAQELSSYLSRFL
+493 AAEELASHLSRFL

-530 GRGDRE
+530 GRGHRD
-536 LTQRYCSEA
+536 LTLRYCSEA
-545 LDSLP
+545 LESLP
-550 QRRYGQRLM
+550 AKRYGQRLM

-606 VLQARGE
+606 VLQSRGE
-613 ILRSLDEVRQGL
+613 ILRALDEVHQGL
-625 QRLHGLAPQR
+625 ERLRGLSPQR
-635 LYAVRARLS
+635 LYAVRARLT
-644 LYEGYL
+644 LYEGFL
-650 LLVRFQPEAGMVRLR
+650 LAMRLQPQAARVRLL
-665 AGLAEARACRD
+665 AGIGEARACRD

-687 SFEGRRGEFPLAF
+687 RLDGASGEFAKAF

-725 LIKCELWLAQ
+725 LVKCELWLAQ
-735 GRTDLAEAWLARL
+735 GRIDLAEAWLARL
-748 EQTYNGEHAAAAPEF
+748 GQTYTGENAAAPPEF
-763 HPHLPQHIGL
+763 HPQLPLHVEL
-773 QQAAL
+773 QQALL
-778 DATRHQHDV
+778 DVIQGQPMLAEGRLNVLHENG
-787 ALQRLEELAQ
+787 QRT
-797 QAHDSGRQMIALM
+797 GRQLLSVM
-810 ALTQQAQLLLEGG
+810 ALTQKVALLLSSGREPD
-823 QETKARPI
+823 ARKV
-831 LARALEAG
+831 LSHALEAA
-839 AGGALQPFQRLL
+839 AGGVYQPFDALL
-851 DAHPDWMRE
+851 KNHADWLRGQLQALSCNAVSQQLLTHFPTAAPRPTVESSATE
-860 QLGQDPHGLLSQ
+860 QLS
-872 SLLALLPKAVAM
+872 S
-884 SPTSTHEALSA
+884 

-900 LQLIAEGCSNQEI
+900 LRLIAQGCSNQEI
-913 SNRLFISLHT
+913 SEQLFISLHT

-937 ERRTQAVARAQELR
+937 ERRTQAVARAKALGV
-951 LIG
+951 LD

>member
-1 LPIAIFFV
+1 
-9 AVLFQAIVAKI
+9 
-20 YKAAAFTASLRTSAM
+20 
-35 PTIAFNKSPAMTDLS
+35 
-50 RIQGPASAVIP
+50 
-61 SLEARFY
+61 
-68 RPPLPDGYVLRPRLC
+68 LPDGHVLRPRLC

-89 LQGRLVLVSAP
+89 LGGRLLLVSAP

-112 CQSLPAHWQS
+112 CQGLPPHWQS
-122 LWLGLGPRDSDP
+122 LWLGLSPRDSDP

-139 RLLEGLQQYFS
+139 RLLEGLQDYF
-150 PLGAQSLGL
+150 PTLGSQALGL

-183 HHLSTRAPLL
+183 VHLSTSTPLL

-217 LPDGLV
+217 LPDGLLV
-223 VLVTSRQR
+223 MVTSRQR

-238 LRLSRH
+238 LRLSRQ
-244 LLELNEHD
+244 LLELHEQD
-252 LRLTHAESLAV
+252 LRLTHDEALTL

-268 NSLRGEALDNLIR
+268 SSLRGEALESLIQ

-295 AASEAGNESA
+295 AASEAGTDGA

-322 EEVIDC
+322 EEVIDG
-328 LPAEVQAFLFDTAP
+328 LPGEVQQFLYDTAP

-348 DLCDAV
+348 ELCDAV

-359 SAEILRYLQSHQV
+359 SAEILRFLQAHQV
-372 FLVPLDEQ
+372 FLVPLDEH
-380 GVWFRYH
+380 GHWYRYH
-387 HLFSDLLRSRRESS
+387 HLFSDLLRTR
-401 PVLPAASLH
+401 PTAQTIVPAASLH
-410 LRACRWFNAQGLI
+410 LRACRWFNAQGLL

-493 AAQELSSYLSRFL
+493 AAEELAAHLSRFL

-530 GRGDRE
+530 GRGNRD
-536 LTQRYCSEA
+536 LTLLYCTEA
-545 LDSLP
+545 LQSLP
-550 QRRYGQRLM
+550 AKRYGQRLM

-578 GLNRESLELAQRVG
+578 NLNRESLELAQRVG

-613 ILRSLDEVRQGL
+613 ILRSLQEVRQGL
-625 QRLHGLAPQR
+625 QRLQGLSPQR
-635 LYAVRARLS
+635 LYAVRARLTM
-644 LYEGYL
+644 YEGFL
-650 LLVRFQPEAGMVRLR
+650 LAMQLQPQVARARLQ
-665 AGLAEARACRD
+665 AGLSEARACRD
-676 ISVLIGHCVIA
+676 ISVLLGHCVIA
-687 SFEGRRGEFPLAF
+687 RLEGNSGEFAKAF

-725 LIKCELWLAQ
+725 LVKCELWLAQ

-748 EQTYNGEHAAAAPEF
+748 GQTYNGEHAAAPPEF
-763 HPHLPQHIGL
+763 HPQLPLHIEL
-773 QQAAL
+773 QQALLEVIQGQPMLAEGRLNAL
-778 DATRHQHDV
+778 
-787 ALQRLEELAQ
+787 LEHGQ
-797 QAHDSGRQMIALM
+797 QTGRQLLCAM
-810 ALTQQAQLLLEGG
+810 ALTQKVTLLLTSGREP
-823 QETKARPI
+823 EARKA
-831 LARALEAG
+831 LAQALEAA
-839 AGGALQPFQRLL
+839 AGGVVQPFDGLL
-851 DAHPDWMRE
+851 AEHPEWLRGQLQLCPQTAFSQNLAE
-860 QLGQDPHGLLSQ
+860 QLPIV
-872 SLLALLPKAVAM
+872 AVRPAVE
-884 SPTSTHEALSA
+884 SCAGAEQLSA

-900 LQLIAEGCSNQEI
+900 LRLIAQGCSNQQI
-913 SNRLFISLHT
+913 SDQLFISLHT

-937 ERRTQAVARAQELR
+937 ERRTQAVARAKALGV
-951 LIG
+951 LA

>member
-1 LPIAIFFV
+1 
-9 AVLFQAIVAKI
+9 
-20 YKAAAFTASLRTSAM
+20 
-35 PTIAFNKSPAMTDLS
+35 MTDLS
-50 RIQGPASAVIP
+50 PLPGPASVVVAA
-61 SLEARFY
+61 LDGRFF
-68 RPPLPDGYVLRPRLC
+68 RPPLPDGHVLRPRLC
-83 ERLSAG
+83 ERLSTG
-89 LQGRLVLVSAP
+89 LGGRLLLVSAP

-112 CQSLPAHWQS
+112 CQGLPEHWQS
-122 LWLGLGPRDSDP
+122 LWLGLSPRDSDP

-139 RLLEGLQQYFS
+139 RLLEGLQDYF
-150 PLGAQSLGL
+150 PQLGSQALGL

-183 HHLSTRAPLL
+183 VHLSPNTPLL

-217 LPDGLV
+217 LPDGLLV
-223 VLVTSRQR
+223 MVTSRQR

-238 LRLSRH
+238 LRLSRQ
-244 LLELNEHD
+244 LLELHEQD
-252 LRLTHAESLAV
+252 LRLTHDEALTLLE
-263 LDRHS
+263 RHS
-268 NSLRGEALDNLIR
+268 ISLRGEALESLIQ

-295 AASEAGNESA
+295 AASEAGGEGA

-310 HGGEGLIRDYLL
+310 YGGEGLIRDYLL
-322 EEVIDC
+322 EEVIDS
-328 LPAEVQAFLFDTAP
+328 LPAEVQSFLYDTAP

-348 DLCDAV
+348 ELCDAV

-359 SAEILRYLQSHQV
+359 SAEILRFLLAHQV
-372 FLVPLDEQ
+372 FLVPLDEH
-380 GVWFRYH
+380 GHWYRYH
-387 HLFSDLLRSRRESS
+387 HLFSDLLRSR
-401 PVLPAASLH
+401 PTTQAMVPTASLH
-410 LRACRWFNAQGLI
+410 LRACRWFNAQGLL

-493 AAQELSSYLSRFL
+493 AAEELASHLSRFL

-530 GRGDRE
+530 GRGNRE
-536 LTQRYCSEA
+536 LTLRYCTEA
-545 LDSLP
+545 LESLP
-550 QRRYGQRLM
+550 AKRYGQRLM

-564 SNLAIADGDLWRAR
+564 SNLAIADSDLWRAR

-625 QRLHGLAPQR
+625 HRLQGLSSQR
-635 LYAVRARLS
+635 LYAVRARLT
-644 LYEGYL
+644 LYEGFL
-650 LLVRFQPEAGMVRLR
+650 LALRLQPQAARARLQS
-665 AGLAEARACRD
+665 GLGEARACRD
-676 ISVLIGHCVIA
+676 ISVLIGHCMIA
-687 SFEGRRGEFPLAF
+687 RLDGNSGEFAKAF

-725 LIKCELWLAQ
+725 LVKCELWLAQ

-748 EQTYNGEHAAAAPEF
+748 GQTYNGEHPAAPPEF
-763 HPHLPQHIGL
+763 HPQLPLHIEL
-773 QQAAL
+773 QQAVLDVMKGQPMLAEGRLNAL
-778 DATRHQHDV
+778 HEHG
-787 ALQRLEELAQ
+787 QR
-797 QAHDSGRQMIALM
+797 SGRQMLSVM
-810 ALTQQAQLLLEGG
+810 ALSQKVMLLLAGG
-823 QETKARPI
+823 SETEARKA
-831 LARALEAG
+831 LAQALEAA
-839 AGGALQPFQRLL
+839 AGGVLQPFERLL
-851 DAHPDWMRE
+851 AEHPDWLRG
-860 QLGQDPHGLLSQ
+860 QLQLCAPTAVSQ
-872 SLLALLPKAVAM
+872 SLSEKLPAM
-884 SPTSTHEALSA
+884 ISRPMVESSPAAEQLST

-900 LQLIAEGCSNQEI
+900 LRLIAQGCSNQEI
-913 SNRLFISLHT
+913 SDQLFISLHT

-937 ERRTQAVARAQELR
+937 ERRTQAVARAKELGV
-951 LIG
+951 LG

>member
-1 LPIAIFFV
+1 
-9 AVLFQAIVAKI
+9 
-20 YKAAAFTASLRTSAM
+20 
-35 PTIAFNKSPAMTDLS
+35 MTDLS
-50 RIQGPASAVIP
+50 PLTGPASVAVAA
-61 SLEARFY
+61 LDGRFF
-68 RPPLPDGYVLRPRLC
+68 RPPLPDGHVLRPRLC

-89 LQGRLVLVSAP
+89 LGGRLLLVSAP

-112 CQSLPAHWQS
+112 CQGLPGHWQS
-122 LWLGLGPRDSDP
+122 LWLGLSPRDSDP

-139 RLLEGLQQYFS
+139 RLLEGLQEYF
-150 PLGAQSLGL
+150 PQLGRQALGL

-183 HHLSTRAPLL
+183 VHLSPGTPLL

-217 LPDGLV
+217 LPDGLLV
-223 VLVTSRQR
+223 MVTSRQR

-238 LRLSRH
+238 LRLSRQ
-244 LLELNEHD
+244 LLELHEQD
-252 LRLTHAESLAV
+252 LRLTHDEALTL

-268 NSLRGEALDNLIR
+268 ISLRGEALESLIQ

-295 AASEAGNESA
+295 AASEAGSEGA
-305 LPQSL
+305 LPQAL
-310 HGGEGLIRDYLL
+310 YGGEGLIRDYLL

-328 LPAEVQAFLFDTAP
+328 LPAEVQSFLYETAP

-348 DLCDAV
+348 ELCDAV

-359 SAEILRYLQSHQV
+359 SAEILRFLLAHQV
-372 FLVPLDEQ
+372 FLVPLDEH
-380 GVWFRYH
+380 GHWYRYH
-387 HLFSDLLRSRRESS
+387 HLFSDLLRSR
-401 PVLPAASLH
+401 PTAQAMVPTASLH
-410 LRACRWFNAQGLI
+410 LRACRWFNAQGLL

-493 AAQELSSYLSRFL
+493 AAEELASHLSRFL

-530 GRGDRE
+530 GRGNRA
-536 LTQRYCSEA
+536 LTLLYCTEA
-545 LDSLP
+545 LESLP
-550 QRRYGQRLM
+550 AKRYGQRLM

-564 SNLAIADGDLWRAR
+564 SNLAIADSDLWRAR

-625 QRLHGLAPQR
+625 QRLQGLSAQR
-635 LYAVRARLS
+635 LYAVRARLT
-644 LYEGYL
+644 LYEGFL
-650 LLVRFQPEAGMVRLR
+650 LALRLQPQPARARLL
-665 AGLAEARACRD
+665 AGLGEARACRD

-687 SFEGRRGEFPLAF
+687 RLEGSSGEFAKAF

-725 LIKCELWLAQ
+725 LVKCELWLAQ

-748 EQTYNGEHAAAAPEF
+748 GQTYNGEHPAAPPEF
-763 HPHLPQHIGL
+763 HPQLPLHIEL
-773 QQAAL
+773 QQAVLDMMKGQSMLAEGRLNAL
-778 DATRHQHDV
+778 HEHGQH
-787 ALQRLEELAQ
+787 
-797 QAHDSGRQMIALM
+797 SGRQMLSVM
-810 ALTQQAQLLLEGG
+810 ALSQKIILLLAGG
-823 QETKARPI
+823 RESEARKA
-831 LARALEAG
+831 LAQALEAA
-839 AGGALQPFQRLL
+839 AGGVLQPFDPLL
-851 DAHPDWMRE
+851 TEHPDWLRGE
-860 QLGQDPHGLLSQ
+860 LQLCAPTAVSQ
-872 SLLALLPKAVAM
+872 SLSEKLPVLVSRPVLES
-884 SPTSTHEALSA
+884 SPAAEQLST

-900 LQLIAEGCSNQEI
+900 LRLIAQGCSNQEI
-913 SNRLFISLHT
+913 SDQLFISLHT

-937 ERRTQAVARAQELR
+937 ERRTQAVARAKELGV
-951 LIG
+951 LS

>member
-1 LPIAIFFV
+1 
-9 AVLFQAIVAKI
+9 
-20 YKAAAFTASLRTSAM
+20 
-35 PTIAFNKSPAMTDLS
+35 MTDLTPLP
-50 RIQGPASAVIP
+50 GPASVVVAA
-61 SLEARFY
+61 LDGRFF
-68 RPPLPDGYVLRPRLC
+68 RPPLPDGHVLRPRLC
-83 ERLSAG
+83 ERLSTG
-89 LQGRLVLVSAP
+89 LGGRLLLVSAP

-112 CQSLPAHWQS
+112 CQGLPEHWQS
-122 LWLGLGPRDSDP
+122 LWLGLSPRDSDP

-139 RLLEGLQQYFS
+139 RLLEGLQDYF
-150 PLGAQSLGL
+150 PQLGSQALGL

-174 LDGLLDELA
+174 LDGLLDEMA
-183 HHLSTRAPLL
+183 VHLSPNTPLL

-217 LPDGLV
+217 LPDGLLV
-223 VLVTSRQR
+223 MVTSRQR

-238 LRLSRH
+238 LRLSRQ
-244 LLELNEHD
+244 LLELHEQD
-252 LRLTHAESLAV
+252 LRLTHDEALTLLE
-263 LDRHS
+263 RHS
-268 NSLRGEALDNLIR
+268 ISLRGEALESLIQ

-295 AASEAGNESA
+295 AASEAGSEGS

-310 HGGEGLIRDYLL
+310 YGGEGLIRDYLL
-322 EEVIDC
+322 EEVIDS
-328 LPAEVQAFLFDTAP
+328 LPAEVQSFLYDTAP

-348 DLCDAV
+348 ELCDAV

-359 SAEILRYLQSHQV
+359 SAEILRFLLAHQV
-372 FLVPLDEQ
+372 FLVPLDEH
-380 GVWFRYH
+380 GHWYRYH
-387 HLFSDLLRSRRESS
+387 HLFSDLLRSR
-401 PVLPAASLH
+401 PTTQAMVPTASLH
-410 LRACRWFNAQGLI
+410 LRACRWFNAQGLL

-493 AAQELSSYLSRFL
+493 AAEELASHLSRFL

-530 GRGDRE
+530 GRGNRE
-536 LTQRYCSEA
+536 LTLRYCTEA
-545 LDSLP
+545 LESLP
-550 QRRYGQRLM
+550 AKRYGQRLM

-564 SNLAIADGDLWRAR
+564 SNLAIADSDLWRAR

-625 QRLHGLAPQR
+625 HRLQGLSSQR
-635 LYAVRARLS
+635 LYAVRARLT
-644 LYEGYL
+644 LYEGFL
-650 LLVRFQPEAGMVRLR
+650 LALRLQLQAAR
-665 AGLAEARACRD
+665 ARLQSGLGEARACRD
-676 ISVLIGHCVIA
+676 ISVLIGHCMIA
-687 SFEGRRGEFPLAF
+687 RLDGNSGEFAKAF

-725 LIKCELWLAQ
+725 LVKCELWLAQ

-748 EQTYNGEHAAAAPEF
+748 GQTYNGEHPAAPPEF
-763 HPHLPQHIGL
+763 HPQLPLHIEL
-773 QQAAL
+773 QQAVLDVMKGQPMLAEGRLNAL
-778 DATRHQHDV
+778 HEHGQC
-787 ALQRLEELAQ
+787 
-797 QAHDSGRQMIALM
+797 SGRQMLSVM
-810 ALTQQAQLLLEGG
+810 ALSQKVMLLLAGG
-823 QETKARPI
+823 RETEARKA
-831 LARALEAG
+831 LAQALEAA
-839 AGGALQPFQRLL
+839 AGGVLQPFERLL
-851 DAHPDWMRE
+851 AEHPDWLRG
-860 QLGQDPHGLLSQ
+860 QLQLCAPTAVSQ
-872 SLLALLPKAVAM
+872 SLSEKLPAM
-884 SPTSTHEALSA
+884 ISRPMVESSPAAEQLST

-900 LQLIAEGCSNQEI
+900 LRLIAQGCSNQEI
-913 SNRLFISLHT
+913 SDQLFISLHT

-937 ERRTQAVARAQELR
+937 ERRTQAVARAKELGV
-951 LIG
+951 LV

>member
-1 LPIAIFFV
+1 
-9 AVLFQAIVAKI
+9 
-20 YKAAAFTASLRTSAM
+20 
-35 PTIAFNKSPAMTDLS
+35 MTDLF
-50 RIQGPASAVIP
+50 RIQRP
-61 SLEARFY
+61 SGAAMPVLEGRFY
-68 RPPLPDGYVLRPRLC
+68 RPPLPDSYVLRPRLC

-89 LQGRLVLVSAP
+89 LQGRLLLVSAP

-122 LWLGLGPRDSDP
+122 LWLGLSPRDNDP

-139 RLLEGLQQYFS
+139 RLLEGLQNYF
-150 PLGAQSLGL
+150 PQLGSQALGL

-183 HHLSTRAPLL
+183 THLSPSTPLL

-217 LPDGLV
+217 LPDGLL

-238 LRLSRH
+238 LRLSRQ
-244 LLELNEHD
+244 LLELSEQD
-252 LRLTHAESLAV
+252 LRLTHDESRAL

-268 NSLRGEALDNLIR
+268 SSLRGEALESLIQ

-295 AASEAGNESA
+295 AASEARNGGA
-305 LPQSL
+305 LPQPL

-328 LPAEVQAFLFDTAP
+328 LPAEVQAFLYDTAP

-348 DLCDAV
+348 ELCDAV

-359 SAEILRYLQSHQV
+359 SAEILRFLLSHQV
-372 FLVPLDEQ
+372 FLVPLDEH
-380 GVWFRYH
+380 GHWYRYH
-387 HLFSDLLRSRRESS
+387 HLFSDLLRSR
-401 PVLPAASLH
+401 PTANAMVPTASLH
-410 LRACRWFNAQGLI
+410 LRACRWFNAQGLL

-493 AAQELSSYLSRFL
+493 AAEELASHLSRFL

-525 GIIAR
+525 GIVAR
-530 GRGDRE
+530 GRGQRE
-536 LTQRYCSEA
+536 LTLRYCTEA
-545 LDSLP
+545 LESLP
-550 QRRYGQRLM
+550 HKRYGQRLM

-564 SNLAIADGDLWRAR
+564 SNLAIADADLWRAR

-613 ILRSLDEVRQGL
+613 ILRSLDEVHQGQQRLQGL
-625 QRLHGLAPQR
+625 SSQR
-635 LYAVRARLS
+635 LYAVRARLT
-644 LYEGYL
+644 LYEGFL
-650 LLVRFQPEAGMVRLR
+650 LTQRLQPEAGLARLR
-665 AGLAEARACRD
+665 TGLNEARACRD

-687 SFEGRRGEFPLAF
+687 KLEGSNGEFARAF

-725 LIKCELWLAQ
+725 LVKCELWLAQ

-748 EQTYNGEHAAAAPEF
+748 GQTYNGEHAAAPPEF
-763 HPHLPQHIGL
+763 HPQMPLHIEL
-773 QQAAL
+773 QQALLESIQGQPMLAEGRLNAL
-778 DATRHQHDV
+778 
-787 ALQRLEELAQ
+787 LEHGQ
-797 QAHDSGRQMIALM
+797 KTGRQMLSVMVLNQKVA
-810 ALTQQAQLLLEGG
+810 LLLNNGREA
-823 QETKARPI
+823 EARQALG
-831 LARALEAG
+831 LAFEAA
-839 AGGALQPFQRLL
+839 AGGVLQPFGGLL
-851 DAHPDWMRE
+851 SERPDWLRE
-860 QLGQDPHGLLSQ
+860 QLAQCPAGALRE
-872 SLLALLPKAVAM
+872 SLIERLPQAAVRETVEPQHP
-884 SPTSTHEALSA
+884 SEALSV
-895 RELAV
+895 REQAV
-900 LQLIAEGCSNQEI
+900 LQLIAQGCSNQEI
-913 SNRLFISLHT
+913 SDQLFISLHT

-937 ERRTQAVARAQELR
+937 ERRTQAVARAKELG
-951 LIG
+951 LLV

>member
-1 LPIAIFFV
+1 
-9 AVLFQAIVAKI
+9 
-20 YKAAAFTASLRTSAM
+20 
-35 PTIAFNKSPAMTDLS
+35 MTDLS
-50 RIQGPASAVIP
+50 PLPGPASVAVAA
-61 SLEARFY
+61 LDGRFF
-68 RPPLPDGYVLRPRLC
+68 RPPLPDGHVLRPRLC
-83 ERLSAG
+83 QRLQAG
-89 LQGRLVLVSAP
+89 LGGRLLLVSAP

-122 LWLGLGPRDSDP
+122 LWLGLSPRDSDP

-139 RLLEGLQQYFS
+139 RLLEGLQDYF
-150 PLGAQSLGL
+150 PQLGSRALGL

-174 LDGLLDELA
+174 LDGLLDELTQ
-183 HHLSTRAPLL
+183 HLDPATPLL

-217 LPDGLV
+217 LPEGLLV
-223 VLVTSRQR
+223 MVTSRQR

-238 LRLSRH
+238 LRLSRQ
-244 LLELNEHD
+244 LLELHEQD
-252 LRLTHAESLAV
+252 LRLTHDEALTL

-268 NSLRGEALDNLIR
+268 TSLRGEALENLIQ

-295 AASEAGNESA
+295 AASEAGSEAA
-305 LPQSL
+305 LPQAL
-310 HGGEGLIRDYLL
+310 NGGEGLIRDYLL

-328 LPAEVQAFLFDTAP
+328 LPIEVQSFLYDTAP

-348 DLCDAV
+348 ELCDAV

-359 SAEILRYLQSHQV
+359 SAEILRFLQAHQV
-372 FLVPLDEQ
+372 FLVPLDEH
-380 GVWFRYH
+380 GHWYRYH
-387 HLFSDLLRSRRESS
+387 HLFSDLLRSR
-401 PVLPAASLH
+401 PVAQALVPTGTLH
-410 LRACRWFNAQGLI
+410 LRACRWFNAQGLL

-493 AAQELSSYLSRFL
+493 AAEELSSHLSRFL

-530 GRGDRE
+530 GRGHRE
-536 LTQRYCSEA
+536 LTLKYCSEA
-545 LDSLP
+545 LESLP
-550 QRRYGQRLM
+550 AKRYGQRLM

-613 ILRSLDEVRQGL
+613 ILRSLDEVHQGL
-625 QRLHGLAPQR
+625 ERLRGLSPQR
-635 LYAVRARLS
+635 LYAVRARLT
-644 LYEGYL
+644 LYEGFL
-650 LLVRFQPEAGMVRLR
+650 LAMRLQPQLARVRLL
-665 AGLAEARACRD
+665 AGLSEARACRD

-687 SFEGRRGEFPLAF
+687 RLDGASGEFAKAF

-725 LIKCELWLAQ
+725 LVKCELWLAQ

-748 EQTYNGEHAAAAPEF
+748 GQTYTGERAAAPPEF
-763 HPHLPQHIGL
+763 HPQLPLHVEL
-773 QQAAL
+773 QQALL
-778 DATRHQHDV
+778 DVIQGQPMLAEG
-787 ALQRLEELAQ
+787 RLNVLHENGQ
-797 QAHDSGRQMIALM
+797 QTGRQLLSVM
-810 ALTQQAQLLLEGG
+810 ALTQKVALLLASGREA
-823 QETKARPI
+823 EARKA
-831 LARALEAG
+831 LNQALEAA
-839 AGGALQPFQRLL
+839 AGGVLQPFDGLVKGHADWLRGQLL
-851 DAHPDWMRE
+851 TSPTLAGQHLLQHFPPVVPRAAVESSTTE
-860 QLGQDPHGLLSQ
+860 QLS
-872 SLLALLPKAVAM
+872 S
-884 SPTSTHEALSA
+884 

-900 LQLIAEGCSNQEI
+900 LRLIAQGCSNQEI
-913 SNRLFISLHT
+913 SDQLFISLHT

-937 ERRTQAVARAQELR
+937 ERRTQAVARAKELGF
-951 LIG
+951 LS